1 MFSKKSVLRA
11 LLGSLLA
18 VTLAACGM
26 PGTPTLTVSPTTA
39 SFTVGDAGA
48 TFTATLTDSSDNIAW
63 TLDPAV
69 GSLSTAAGSTTVYT
83 PPATIGAATTVTLT
97 ATAGTLTASATIT
110 VNQQTIAEIAVED
123 GRFETLVAALT
134 AAGLVGTFADASEG
148 PFTVFAP
155 TDLAFDALPAGT
167 LEALLGDIPALTNIL
182 LYHVLDG
189 DVRAADV
196 IAAAPFE
203 AETLLEDA
211 TISVEVV
218 DGGVVLNGTVNVII
232 TDIVASNGVIHVIDA
247 VLLPPTP

>member
-1 MFSKKSVLRA
+1 VVDGGVVLNGTVNVIITDIVA
-11 LLGSLLA
+11 SNGVIHVIDAVLL
-18 VTLAACGM
+18 
-26 PGTPTLTVSPTTA
+26 
-39 SFTVGDAGA
+39 
-48 TFTATLTDSSDNIAW
+48 
-63 TLDPAV
+63 
-69 GSLSTAAGSTTVYT
+69 
-83 PPATIGAATTVTLT
+83 PPAEEL
-97 ATAGTLTASATIT
+97 
-110 VNQQTIAEIAVED
+110 QTIAEIAVED